1 MRAATNRTSVTRTH
15 VLLLTFLVLLVAAWG
30 CGDQQA
36 AIADKAKEQADASD
50 PNAAGTETGKGGA
63 DRAPSAPSAPSAVTL
78 PSGTVMVGSLQT
90 PVDTGKNDEGDP
102 VSLRLTSSERVGG
115 VVAVPAGSS
124 IRGTCTL
131 VDGAGRVAGGAKLT
145 IRWTDLHLPDGRSY
159 SISAVPLRLE
169 GKGDAKE
176 SAIQIGGGAVAGG
189 ILGGVIGGKDDI
201 GKGAA
206 AGAIVGTGV
215 AVATKGDQIVLP
227 AGQKIQVTLNEPV
240 RISRPGA

>member
-1 MRAATNRTSVTRTH
+1 MTAIIHRINTTSTG
-15 VLLLTFLVLLVAAWG
+15 LLLLAMLSFALLTWG

-36 AIADKAKEQADASD
+36 AIAERGKEQADKTD
-50 PNAAGTETGKGGA
+50 PAGETGNGGGERVA
-63 DRAPSAPSAPSAVTL
+63 RAPSSLTL
-78 PSGTVMVGSLQT
+78 PSGTVMVGTLQT
-90 PVDTGKNDEGDP
+90 PVNTGKNDEGDP
-102 VSLRLTSSERVGG
+102 VSLRLSSSERVGG

-124 IRGTCTL
+124 IHGTCTL

-145 IRWTDLHLPDGRSY
+145 IRWTNLNTPDGRSY
-159 SISAVPLRLE
+159 AISAVPLRLE

-176 SAIQIGGGAVAGG
+176 SAIEIGGGAVAGG

-201 GKGAA
+201 AKGAA

-215 AVATKGDQIVLP
+215 AIATKGDQIVLP

-240 RISRPGA
+240 RISRSGA